1 MIGQNE
7 YPLVS
12 IVVPVYN
19 VSHYIERCVTSL
31 ISQKYKRIEII
42 LVDDGSSDNSG
53 SIIDDFSQKDSR
65 VKCIHKNNS
74 GVSAARNTGID
85 AANGE
90 YVMFVDGDDW
100 VETDY
105 VSYFVNLVIQNK
117 ASIGMGTEYFTWKNA
132 ENDYEVKEEII
143 SAEKATEDIY
153 NDKIFVAVWNKIYKK
168 SLLNKVTFSADIW
181 YGEGMLFNIECLQLV
196 DSVVIGNKKV
206 YHQTFNPNS
215 AMRNFNL
222 ESNYCGIASM
232 WLQRSKWKKSNYR
245 IEEEWKYHRYRFNR
259 TILDGIVRTG
269 QAQNNKSVRKECV
282 RNIRKDIFMPL
293 KHEKSARQKLI
304 WMAYY
309 FCPMTTS
316 KLMARRFTKIV
327 KKFGGGYKPKFYFS
341 PSYGTFSLYW
351 RCA

>member
-1 MIGQNE
+1 MIGQSK

-19 VSHYIERCVTSL
+19 VSRYIEHCVASL
-31 ISQKYKRIEII
+31 MSQEYEQIEII
-42 LVDDGSSDNSG
+42 LVDDGSTDNSG
-53 SIIDDFSQKDSR
+53 SIIDGFSKKDSR
-65 VKCIHKNNS
+65 VKSIHKTNG

-100 VETDY
+100 VEPDY
-105 VSYFVNLVIQNK
+105 VSYFVNLVIRNK
-117 ASIGMGTEYFTWKNA
+117 ASIGMGTEYFTWKNV
-132 ENDYEVKEEII
+132 ENNYKIKEEII
-143 SAEKATEDIY
+143 SAEKAIEDIY

-168 SLLNKVTFSADIW
+168 SLLNKVTFSTDIW
-181 YGEGMLFNIECLQLV
+181 YGEGMLFNVEFLQLV
-196 DSVVIGNKKV
+196 DTVVIGNKEV

-222 ESNYCGIASM
+222 ENNYCGIASM
-232 WLQRSKWKKSNYR
+232 WLQRSKWKKSNRR
-245 IEEEWKYHRYRFNR
+245 IEEEWNYHRYRFNR

-269 QAQNNKSVRKECV
+269 QVQENKSVYKDCV
-282 RNIRKDIFMPL
+282 RNIRKDIYMPL
-293 KHEKSARQKLI
+293 KREKSIKQKLI

-316 KLMARRFTKIV
+316 KLMAKRFTKIV
-327 KKFGGGYKPKFYFS
+327 KKFGGGV
-341 PSYGTFSLYW
+341 
-351 RCA
+351 